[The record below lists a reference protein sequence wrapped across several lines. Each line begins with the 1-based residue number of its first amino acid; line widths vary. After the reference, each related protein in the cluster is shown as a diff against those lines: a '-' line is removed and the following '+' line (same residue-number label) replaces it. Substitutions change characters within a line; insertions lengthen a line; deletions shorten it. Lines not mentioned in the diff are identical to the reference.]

1 MKGKIQHYL
10 THRWFILA
18 LYIIVALGASIQSLV
33 LEPKPNPE
41 NGILYTNY
49 NNYTIFKKSFQHLQ
63 NDQDLYVLYPD
74 EHWDLYKYTPTFSVF
89 FGFFKLLPD
98 WLGLNIWNLLNALLL
113 LASIYYL
120 PRLTRSQKG
129 WVLLIVLL
137 ELTGSLMNEQSNGI
151 MAGLLIF
158 SFGLL
163 EKKKHLMA
171 TLLIVLSI
179 FIKLFGVVGFALL
192 LFYPRKWKLAL
203 YSLGWIL
210 VMLLPPLLIIDF
222 QHYLFLFKS
231 YGQLLA
237 NDPILSNAFSIMG
250 WLNSWF
256 GLSLNSMLIVLSG
269 ALVFLI
275 PLARFKAYSQHGFRL
290 LTLCSILLWIV
301 IFNHKAESPTY
312 VIAMSGVALWF
323 MVSEK
328 SRLNLILFTSAV
340 VFTSLAS
347 TDLFPL
353 SVREGFIRPYALKA
367 IPCILI
373 WVKLVYD
380 MMRLKIESPPVKL
393 L

>member
-1 MKGKIQHYL
+1 
-10 THRWFILA
+10 
-18 LYIIVALGASIQSLV
+18 V

-41 NGILYTNY
+41 NGNLYTNY

-74 EHWDLYKYTPTFSVF
+74 EHWDLYKYTPSFSVF
-89 FGFFKLLPD
+89 FGLFNFLPD
-98 WLGLNIWNLLNALLL
+98 WLGLNLWNLLNALLL
-113 LASIYYL
+113 FASVYYL
-120 PRLTRSQKG
+120 PRLTKPQKG

-137 ELTGSLMNEQSNGI
+137 ELSGSLMNEQSNGI

-163 EKKKHLMA
+163 ENKKHLMA
-171 TLLIVLSI
+171 SLLIVLSI
-179 FIKLFGVVGFALL
+179 FIKLFGVVGFALF

-210 VMLLPPLLIIDF
+210 VLLLPPLLFIDF

-231 YGQLLA
+231 YGHMLA
-237 NDPILSNAFSIMG
+237 NDPILSNAFSVMG
-250 WLNSWF
+250 WLRSWF
-256 GLSLNSMLIVLSG
+256 SLDLNSILIVLCG

-275 PLARFKAYSQHGFRL
+275 PLARFKAYPHQGFRF

-323 MVSEK
+323 MLSEK
-328 SRLNLILFTSAV
+328 NWLNIILFSSAML
-340 VFTSLAS
+340 FTSLAS

-353 SVREGFIRPYALKA
+353 AVREGFIRPYALKA
-367 IPCILI
+367 LPCIFI
-373 WVKLVYD
+373 WVKLIYD
-380 MMRLKIESPPVKL
+380 MMRFKVESPSVKPV
-393 L
+393 